1 MSTYYFNKLQQIRK
15 CMFTLMEVKRT
26 ICLPVFVS
34 SHLFSQQFIE
44 NILLYNLLGG
54 GTLSMKD
61 AGPPVLPIGLYL
73 ATTISPCFSLRALPT
88 PSSFVDFQTTFF
100 VYRNAHNRRQN

>member
-1 MSTYYFNKLQQIRK
+1 MNKSLSTYYFNKLQQIRK
-15 CMFTLMEVKRT
+15 CMFTLMELRE
-26 ICLPVFVS
+26 PYVFLY
-34 SHLFSQQFIE
+34 LFPPIYFP
-44 NILLYNLLGG
+44 NILLHNLLGG